1 LRLPNFKYNPN
12 PILLKVI
19 KEEKTL
25 CPVCNKNRDYS
36 YVGPF
41 YSVEEVEGICPWCIA
56 DGSATKMFEGE
67 FQDVES
73 CDDVE
78 KDEYIDE
85 LIYRTPGYSGWQQEY
100 WLSHCGDFCAIK
112 SYVGWE
118 DIKNLEDELSDDI
131 QRICNNFHI
140 TEEIFKSSLINGGDH
155 QGYLFQC
162 IKCGKHRL
170 HSDLS

>member
-1 LRLPNFKYNPN
+1 MRLPNFKYNPN

-25 CPVCNKNRDYS
+25 CPVCNKNKDYS

-41 YSVEEVEGICPWCIA
+41 YSVEEVESICPWCIS
-56 DGSATKMFEGE
+56 DGSAAKMFEGE

-85 LIYRTPGYSGWQQEY
+85 LIYRTPGY
-100 WLSHCGDFCAIK
+100 I
-112 SYVGWE
+112 
-118 DIKNLEDELSDDI
+118 
-131 QRICNNFHI
+131 
-140 TEEIFKSSLINGGDH
+140 
-155 QGYLFQC
+155 
-162 IKCGKHRL
+162 
-170 HSDLS
+170 

>member
-56 DGSATKMFEGE
+56 DGSAAKMFEGE

-85 LIYRTPGYSGWQQEY
+85 LIFRTPGYSGWQQEY

-131 QRICNNFHI
+131 QRICNNYQI
-140 TEEIFKSSLINGGDH
+140 TEEIFKSSLTNGGDH

-162 IKCGKHRL
+162 IKCGKHRI

>member
-1 LRLPNFKYNPN
+1 MKLPKFKYNPN
-12 PILLKVI
+12 PFQLNVI

-25 CPVCNKNRDYS
+25 CPVCKKYRDFS

-41 YSVEEVEGICPWCIA
+41 YSIEEVEGICPWCIH
-56 DGSATKMFEGE
+56 DGSAAKMFDGE

-78 KDEYIDE
+78 KEEYIDE

-100 WLSHCGDFCAIK
+100 WLSHCEDFCAIK
-112 SYVGWE
+112 NYVGWDE
-118 DIKNLEDELSDDI
+118 IKNLVDELSDDI
-131 QRICNNFHI
+131 QRICNNFQI
-140 TEEIFKSSLINGGDH
+140 TEEIFKNSLVNGGDH